1 MMYKAKVTVLRAIQN
16 TQMQLNHYGEFLN
29 VKPGGSLRNWQAL
42 KGYSVKYLYVIL
54 VWGAKVEGTT
64 NRITV

>member
-54 VWGAKVEGTT
+54 V
-64 NRITV
+64 